1 MLRSCSSIGCTRV
14 NLVYII
20 IIIIVTTG
28 SIKNLTCKFLNE
40 VLNVNCNAREF
51 RSYHGT
57 DHTANIDGVTTS
69 RCVTSWVFSVFEVGI
84 QYLETNVHHFLLEL
98 GKKHKLE
105 LQYQLQE
112 IMYY

>member
-1 MLRSCSSIGCTRV
+1 M
-14 NLVYII
+14 VYII

-69 RCVTSWVFSVFEVGI
+69 RGVTSWVFSVFEVGI
-84 QYLETNVHHFLLEL
+84 QYLETNVNHFLLEL

-112 IMYY
+112 RMYY